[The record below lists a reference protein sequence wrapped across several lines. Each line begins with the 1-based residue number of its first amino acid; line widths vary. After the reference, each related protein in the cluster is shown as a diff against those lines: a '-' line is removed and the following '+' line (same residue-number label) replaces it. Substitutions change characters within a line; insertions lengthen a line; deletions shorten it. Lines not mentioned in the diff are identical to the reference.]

1 MWRLGVLYLDA
12 LPSHQITLGKAIHME
27 VTLIPNQRRPGI
39 GRRPAPENR
48 RAWLPQQAR
57 FCPVIEDA
65 SRTGF
70 LVYPPLQDQEIFQV
84 RRLREDHLRF
94 TLALTGDDSTTRP
107 LWTLELTMAAGSGGL
122 DSYDVRF
129 VADELDLNQEQVIAQ
144 LEALTTNLNGPPGA
158 VGLRGAYDFAT
169 PEGWDTFYMGVTNE
183 LAPPHVPVM
192 TARIE
197 TDWYSQATEF
207 RHVLAVGQTLSV
219 AGTSPIGQVIFIPRD
234 DVMLIDSTEVDATRF
249 TESQQQYWHERA
261 GKEKATNF
269 GTLYTYHYR
278 DLQKEHR
285 ETEASD

>member
-1 MWRLGVLYLDA
+1 
-12 LPSHQITLGKAIHME
+12 ME